1 LKWEKGKLGL
11 APPSTTAYFVKMWK
25 TKGLPRVTFCYHE
38 MVEMEEEKGLLRAS
52 FNYNTFCK
60 NAGMEG
66 AASNHI

>member
-1 LKWEKGKLGL
+1 
-11 APPSTTAYFVKMWK
+11 
-25 TKGLPRVTFCYHE
+25 